1 MTASTNREENTYPI
15 DPENAAE
22 MARLLRQDMLI
33 TKAMKGPLTDQTNT
47 SLFSNVLDL
56 ACGPGGWVLDVA
68 RLLPEAQITGV
79 DISVLMVN
87 YGRATAKARGLHNA
101 HFMTTNIKESFPFAD
116 NSFDLVNARYLV
128 SVLAPVEWPTMLREV
143 LRVCRPGGV
152 IRFTETEMPI
162 TNSMGVEKITQL
174 LLNAFTVTGRN
185 FSPTA
190 RNFGITT
197 MLPRLL
203 RNAGCTDVDYASYSL
218 DFSTGATAHD
228 GFYQDYMVT
237 FQLVKDF
244 IVKLGLAPTEQYE
257 EIYQQMLSEMLSE
270 DFCGMIYNL
279 TTWGHKPRT

>member
-1 MTASTNREENTYPI
+1 MTAETNKEENTYPI

-22 MARLLRQDMLI
+22 MARLLSQDMLI
-33 TKAMKGPLTDQTNT
+33 TKGMKGPLTDQTNT
-47 SLFSNVLDL
+47 ALFSDVLDL

-101 HFMTTNIKESFPFAD
+101 HFITANIKEPFPFAD
-116 NSFDLVNARYLV
+116 NTFDLVNARYLV
-128 SVLAPVEWPTMLREV
+128 GVLTPGEWPAMLREA

-162 TNSMGVEKITQL
+162 TNSLGTEKMTQI

-203 RNAGCTDVDYASYSL
+203 RNAGCVDVSHASYSL
-218 DFSTGATAHD
+218 DFSAGAEAHD

-237 FQLVKDF
+237 FQLGKDF
-244 IVKLGLAPTEQYE
+244 IVKLDLATAEQYE

-270 DFCGMIYNL
+270 DFCGMNYNL
-279 TTWGHKPRT
+279 TAWGHKPKE